1 MNNSITITV
10 NEKQEP
16 VVCGRQLHEALEG
29 R

>member
-16 VVCGRQLHEALEG
+16 VVSGRQLHEVLEG